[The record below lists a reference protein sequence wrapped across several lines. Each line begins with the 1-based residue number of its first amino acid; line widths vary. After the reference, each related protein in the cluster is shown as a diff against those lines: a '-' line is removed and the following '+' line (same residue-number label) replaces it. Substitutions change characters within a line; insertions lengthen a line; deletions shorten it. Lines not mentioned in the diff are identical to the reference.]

1 MGAKVISVITQKGGV
16 GKTTTVNALASCYHR
31 KKYRVLGIDMDSQGN
46 LSFSAGADNENNAT
60 IYDVMKGSVKPSFA
74 VQHRDM
80 CDIIPANIVLSSIE
94 LEYTGA
100 NREYLLRNAVTQLR
114 DLYDYIFIDAPPGLG
129 MLTVNSLT
137 ASDYVIIP
145 MLPDIFSLQGLAL
158 VHETIE
164 HIKKNLNPRLQ
175 IAGIMINKFN
185 ARSRLGNEIIG
196 TAEMISENLGIPIF
210 DTKIRN
216 SIALSEAQ
224 SLQYDCTKYSRYAT
238 GVKDYMSLCE
248 ELIAK
253 NI

>member
-1 MGAKVISVITQKGGV
+1 MGAKVVAVITQKGGV
-16 GKTTTVNALASCYHR
+16 GKTTTVNALSSCFH
-31 KKYRVLGIDMDSQGN
+31 KKNYRVLAVDMDSQGN
-46 LSFSAGADNENNAT
+46 LSFSTGADNENNAT
-60 IYDVMKGSVKPSFA
+60 VYDVMKGNVKPSFA

-80 CDIIPANIVLSSIE
+80 CDVIPSNIILSSIE

-100 NREYLLRNAVTQLR
+100 NREYLLKNAVDQLR

-137 ASDYVIIP
+137 AADYVIIP

-164 HIKKNLNPRLQ
+164 QVRKRLNPKLK
-175 IAGIMINKFN
+175 IAGILINKFN
-185 ARSRLGNEIIG
+185 SRSKLGNEIVG

-210 DTKIRN
+210 NTKVRS

-224 SLQYDCTKYSRYAT
+224 SLQYDCTKYARYAT
-238 GVKDYMSLCE
+238 GVKDYMQLCE
-248 ELIAK
+248 ELISQ
-253 NI
+253 NV